1 MNVLCTLNL
10 RPVSGGGRRVRYRPF
25 YICEI
30 ANPCQHKDGPGEC
43 FTVFTADFEQ
53 AFVHCIQKCI
63 WNLSIRS
70 SPWQSAN
77 AEVFAEAYLC
87 VFSICLG
94 KKNAEAIKFLGILK
108 KICLQ
113 E

>member
-63 WNLSIRS
+63 WNPSIRN
-70 SPWQSAN
+70 SPWQPAN
-77 AEVFAEAYLC
+77 PKAFAEAYLC
-87 VFSICLG
+87 VLVSASARKMPRQL
-94 KKNAEAIKFLGILK
+94 NS
-108 KICLQ
+108 
-113 E
+113 